1 MAKVLAIAL
10 KSFYFEKE
18 VKTRASKPF
27 EVDEHHFNELKQNK
41 LVERAPE
48 EKSDEVDAKATAE
61 AEADAKAKEEAEAD
75 AKAKEEADAD
85 AKAKEEADADAKAK
99 EEADAKAAAAAAKKA
114 KA

>member
-18 VKTRASKPF
+18 VKTRASKAF
-27 EVDEHHFNELKQNK
+27 EVDEHHFNELKHNK
-41 LVERAPE
+41 LVDRAPE
-48 EKSDEVDAKATAE
+48 EKTEEVDANAAAE
-61 AEADAKAKEEAEAD
+61 
-75 AKAKEEADAD
+75 
-85 AKAKEEADADAKAK
+85 AKAK

>member
-48 EKSDEVDAKATAE
+48 EKSDE
-61 AEADAKAKEEAEAD
+61 ADAKAAAEAE
-75 AKAKEEADAD
+75 
-85 AKAKEEADADAKAK
+85 AKAK
-99 EEADAKAAAAAAKKA
+99 EEADAKATAAKKA

>member
-27 EVDEHHFNELKQNK
+27 KVDEHHFNELKHNK
-41 LVERAPE
+41 LVDHAPE
-48 EKSDEVDAKATAE
+48 EKTE
-61 AEADAKAKEEAEAD
+61 EADAKAVAEAE
-75 AKAKEEADAD
+75 
-85 AKAKEEADADAKAK
+85 AKAK

>member
-48 EKSDEVDAKATAE
+48 EKSDEVDAKATVE
-61 AEADAKAKEEAEAD
+61 AE
-75 AKAKEEADAD
+75 
-85 AKAKEEADADAKAK
+85 AKAK

>member
-1 MAKVLAIAL
+1 MAKILAIAL

-41 LVERAPE
+41 LGERAPE
-48 EKSDEVDAKATAE
+48 EKTEEVDANAAAE
-61 AEADAKAKEEAEAD
+61 
-75 AKAKEEADAD
+75 AKAKEEADA
-85 AKAKEEADADAKAK
+85 KAAAEAKAK

>member
-27 EVDEHHFNELKQNK
+27 EVDEHHFNELKHNK

-48 EKSDEVDAKATAE
+48 EKTE
-61 AEADAKAKEEAEAD
+61 EADAKAAAEAET
-75 AKAKEEADAD
+75 
-85 AKAKEEADADAKAK
+85 KAK
-99 EEADAKAAAAAAKKA
+99 EEADAKAAAEAEAKAKEEAETKAAAAAAKKA

>member
-48 EKSDEVDAKATAE
+48 EKTEEVDANAAAE
-61 AEADAKAKEEAEAD
+61 
-75 AKAKEEADAD
+75 
-85 AKAKEEADADAKAK
+85 AKAK

>member
-27 EVDEHHFNELKQNK
+27 EVDEHHFNELKHNK

-48 EKSDEVDAKATAE
+48 EKTEEVDANAAAE
-61 AEADAKAKEEAEAD
+61 
-75 AKAKEEADAD
+75 AKAKEEADA
-85 AKAKEEADADAKAK
+85 KAAAEAEAKAK

>member
-27 EVDEHHFNELKQNK
+27 EVDEHHFNELKHNK
-41 LVERAPE
+41 LVERAQE
-48 EKSDEVDAKATAE
+48 EKTEEADAKAAADAE
-61 AEADAKAKEEAEAD
+61 AKAKEEAA
-75 AKAKEEADAD
+75 
-85 AKAKEEADADAKAK
+85 
-99 EEADAKAAAAAAKKA
+99 AKAAAAAAKKA

>member
-1 MAKVLAIAL
+1 MAKVIAIAL

-18 VKTRASKPF
+18 VKTRASKAF
-27 EVDEHHFNELKQNK
+27 EVDEHHFNELKHNK

-48 EKSDEVDAKATAE
+48 EKSDEVDANAAAE
-61 AEADAKAKEEAEAD
+61 AKAKEETD
-75 AKAKEEADAD
+75 AKAAAEDE
-85 AKAKEEADADAKAK
+85 AKAK

>member
-18 VKTRASKPF
+18 VKTRASKAF
-27 EVDEHHFNELKQNK
+27 EVDEHHFNELKHNK
-41 LVERAPE
+41 LVDRAPE
-48 EKSDEVDAKATAE
+48 EKSDEADAKAAAEAETKAKDEVDAKAAAE
-61 AEADAKAKEEAEAD
+61 AE
-75 AKAKEEADAD
+75 
-85 AKAKEEADADAKAK
+85 AKAK

>member
-18 VKTRASKPF
+18 VKTRASKAF
-27 EVDEHHFNELKQNK
+27 EVYKHHFFELKHNK
-41 LVERAPE
+41 LVDRAPE
-48 EKSDEVDAKATAE
+48 EKSDE
-61 AEADAKAKEEAEAD
+61 ADAKAAAEAE
-75 AKAKEEADAD
+75 
-85 AKAKEEADADAKAK
+85 AKAK

>member
-48 EKSDEVDAKATAE
+48 EKTEEVDANAAAE
-61 AEADAKAKEEAEAD
+61 AKAK
-75 AKAKEEADAD
+75 
-85 AKAKEEADADAKAK
+85 
-99 EEADAKAAAAAAKKA
+99 EADAKAAAAAAKKA

>member
-1 MAKVLAIAL
+1 MAKILAIAL

-48 EKSDEVDAKATAE
+48 EKTEEVDANAAAE
-61 AEADAKAKEEAEAD
+61 AEAKAK
-75 AKAKEEADAD
+75 
-85 AKAKEEADADAKAK
+85 
-99 EEADAKAAAAAAKKA
+99 EADAKAAAAAAKKA

>member
-48 EKSDEVDAKATAE
+48 EKSDEVDAKAAAE
-61 AEADAKAKEEAEAD
+61 AEAK
-75 AKAKEEADAD
+75 
-85 AKAKEEADADAKAK
+85 AKAK
-99 EEADAKAAAAAAKKA
+99 EEADAKVAAAAAKKA

>member
-27 EVDEHHFNELKQNK
+27 EVDEHHFNELKHNK

-48 EKSDEVDAKATAE
+48 EKTE
-61 AEADAKAKEEAEAD
+61 EADAKAAAE
-75 AKAKEEADAD
+75 AKAKEEADA
-85 AKAKEEADADAKAK
+85 KAAAESKAK
-99 EEADAKAAAAAAKKA
+99 EEADAKAAAAAVKKA